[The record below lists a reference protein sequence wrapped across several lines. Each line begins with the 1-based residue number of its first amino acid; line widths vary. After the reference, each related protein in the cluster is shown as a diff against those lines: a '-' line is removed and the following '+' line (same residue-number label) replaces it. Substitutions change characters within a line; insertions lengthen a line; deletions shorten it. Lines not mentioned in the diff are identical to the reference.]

1 MEDHIQ
7 ENLQRLKKEN
17 IKFLHMQFT
26 DIQGIVKT
34 LTLPEN
40 RFEDALTEGVVFD
53 GSSVAGYA
61 QIEESDMRAV
71 PDLSTFTVSPYSTGG
86 NAARYICNIFNSD
99 GTRFEGD
106 PRYVLEK
113 NLKQLWEDGRDLN
126 VGPEFEFFLF
136 RKDEHGNVVNE
147 PGDHAGY
154 FDHTPNDTSAKIRQ
168 EILLNLGALGYEPEA
183 AHHEVAF
190 GQHEIDLRY
199 TTALLMA
206 DRITVLKSVIKNAAE
221 NHGFFASFMP
231 TPINGVN
238 GSGMHIQ
245 QSIMTKDRKTNT
257 FYDENDK
264 YGLSKTARQYTA
276 GILK

>member
-1 MEDHIQ
+1 MEDQIQ

-86 NAARYICNIFNSD
+86 NAARYICNIFNPD

-113 NLKQLWEDGRDLN
+113 NLKQLWEEGKDLN

-136 RKDEHGNVVNE
+136 RKDEHGGS
-147 PGDHAGY
+147 PRMAMGGTGDLLAGLTGG
-154 FDHTPNDTSAKIRQ
+154 FISRGMSPFRSA
-168 EILLNLGALGYEPEA
+168 AL
-183 AHHEVAF
+183 
-190 GQHEIDLRY
+190 
-199 TTALLMA
+199 
-206 DRITVLKSVIKNAAE
+206 
-221 NHGFFASFMP
+221 ASF
-231 TPINGVN
+231 ICKRNGEDLEKYSSYWFGIDELIAN
-238 GSGMHIQ
+238 LNPM
-245 QSIMTKDRKTNT
+245 MRKYYAFAKGTGN
-257 FYDENDK
+257 
-264 YGLSKTARQYTA
+264 L
-276 GILK
+276 